1 MADRRR
7 TEMAEVDDG
16 YSRLRSTLH
25 ELESGEGSGREL
37 ITLYIPPDKPIPDV
51 KEYLKEEYT
60 RSETILD
67 AEDRRQIQHAIASI
81 LSHLKNYDKLPGNGL
96 AIFCGTASEETRTDN
111 GCTIIEPPE
120 PLA

>member
-7 TEMAEVDDG
+7 NRMTEVDDG

-37 ITLYIPPDKPIPDV
+37 ITLYIPPDKPMPDV

-67 AEDRRQIQHAIASI
+67 AEDRRQIQHALSSI
-81 LSHLKNYDKLPGNGL
+81 LSRLKNYDKLPEKGL
-96 AIFCGTASEETRTDN
+96 AIFWGRISGET
-111 GCTIIEPPE
+111 GSV
-120 PLA
+120 